1 MPSARLTRLPSP
13 FALRPLR
20 SPTAGAGILDALRVR
35 NYRFYVSS
43 QVLTSTCGWAARV
56 AQDWLVLELSGSA
69 ALVGLTVALQFAP
82 MLVFGLFGGVIAD
95 RYNRQRILTITQTLF
110 GTFTL
115 VVGILTLLGAVEVW
129 HVLAS
134 ALLGGMAIV
143 VDNPARQAFIHEI
156 AGPKLLRRAISLNT
170 SVFQL
175 GALIGP
181 AFAAALIALVGNGWA
196 FVANAIACWI
206 AAFLIFR
213 MRRSEMHL
221 APVVARAKGQLREGL
236 AHVRSKPEILWACVL
251 VGFVAITGVNM
262 ATVLAQYANE
272 VVGAGASGYGLL
284 TSTLAAGACTGAI
297 FAGRARTLRLRT
309 LVGGAAA
316 LGVLLLV
323 ASVLSVFWL
332 FLVALF
338 GVGLSCLLY
347 LTRSN
352 TLVQTSADPAM
363 RGRVLSLYV
372 LINMGAQA
380 FSGLLIGWVAEHY
393 GAHAGL
399 AACAIGPLLGVAVV
413 GTILARRG
421 DLKPVLR
428 LRNRPGRGFVYVVP
442 RVHGASAVSAA
453 PVAPL
458 AAVAGPAPEAGLDV
472 PAPLVAE
479 VVEEVEAPVAAV
491 ATGATAERASV
502 ERVTDPEPVA
512 ESERLAGPVPVVELG
527 ALAGAESFGENSSI
541 DGRRSHADAD
551 AESLEDLRP
560 VAGTEPFV
568 DSKPFDEGEPLHGRS
583 PFDDLDPFDEA
594 PHAHGARRRRVPA
607 GL

>member
-13 FALRPLR
+13 LALRPLR
-20 SPTAGAGILDALRVR
+20 SPAAGSGILDALRVR

-82 MLVFGLFGGVIAD
+82 MLLFGLFGGVIAD
-95 RYNRQRILTITQTLF
+95 RYNRQRILTVTQTLF

-115 VVGILTLLGAVEVW
+115 VVGILTLLGVVEVW

-196 FVANAIACWI
+196 FVANAIACWV
-206 AAFLIFR
+206 AALLIFR

-399 AACAIGPLLGVAVV
+399 AACAVGPLLGVAVV

-428 LRNRPGRGFVYVVP
+428 LRDRPGRGFVYVVP
-442 RVHGASAVSAA
+442 RTHGAAMPVV
-453 PVAPL
+453 PVATPE
-458 AAVAGPAPEAGLDV
+458 VALEVVPTRTDESVEAMPAPRPTAEEQSV
-472 PAPLVAE
+472 VLVAE
-479 VVEEVEAPVAAV
+479 RGAHVETKPGPDPSAPAPAEDPV
-491 ATGATAERASV
+491 ERASV
-502 ERVTDPEPVA
+502 TDPVPMLESEVKSLADRSVRADVAEVDPAPQSDPAPQPDSEHVTDPEPYPDLVLLDEPA
-512 ESERLAGPVPVVELG
+512 HVRGS
-527 ALAGAESFGENSSI
+527 
-541 DGRRSHADAD
+541 RR
-551 AESLEDLRP
+551 
-560 VAGTEPFV
+560 
-568 DSKPFDEGEPLHGRS
+568 K
-583 PFDDLDPFDEA
+583 
-594 PHAHGARRRRVPA
+594 RVPA
-607 GL
+607 TL

>member
-1 MPSARLTRLPSP
+1 VPSARLTRLPSP

-20 SPTAGAGILDALRVR
+20 SPASGSGILDALRVR

-82 MLVFGLFGGVIAD
+82 MLMFGLFGGVIAD
-95 RYNRQRILTITQTLF
+95 RYNRQRILTVTQTLF
-110 GTFTL
+110 GSFTL
-115 VVGILTLLGAVEVW
+115 VVGILTLLGVVEVW

-206 AAFLIFR
+206 AALLIFR

-309 LVGGAAA
+309 LVGGAAV
-316 LGVLLLV
+316 LGALLLV

-399 AACAIGPLLGVAVV
+399 AACAVGPLLGVAVV

-428 LRNRPGRGFVYVVP
+428 LRDRPGRGFVYVVP
-442 RVHGASAVSAA
+442 RTHGAAMPAA
-453 PVAPL
+453 TPEVALEVLPRRAEDPV
-458 AAVAGPAPEAGLDV
+458 EAV
-472 PAPLVAE
+472 PAPGPTADQQSVVLVAE
-479 VVEEVEAPVAAV
+479 GGANAETKPESDPSGPAAAEDLV
-491 ATGATAERASV
+491 ERASV
-502 ERVTDPEPVA
+502 AD
-512 ESERLAGPVPVVELG
+512 PVPM
-527 ALAGAESFGENSSI
+527 LAAE
-541 DGRRSHADAD
+541 
-551 AESLEDLRP
+551 AESLADRSVRADVAEADPAPQSGRAPRP
-560 VAGTEPFV
+560 DPEHVTDSEPYPELV
-568 DSKPFDEGEPLHGRS
+568 LLDEPAHI
-583 PFDDLDPFDEA
+583 
-594 PHAHGARRRRVPA
+594 HGARRKRVPA
-607 GL
+607 TL